1 SSRRSSS
8 GRRLLSRAPLDRG
21 SGSRGHPSAVGS
33 LRHDQ
38 RPDDATMREALASRK
53 RLTGSSGSPAESTPR
68 PPSHQNTNP
77 QSTPRRP
84 SRLLTVATY
93 EKRLSNGGRARP
105 DASPTA
111 KHLLC
116 LDVRFVA
123 PLERSPQRE
132 QCSIA

>member
-1 SSRRSSS
+1 HPLLPPFPTRRSSD
-8 GRRLLSRAPLDRG
+8 LRG

-68 PPSHQNTNP
+68 
-77 QSTPRRP
+77 RP

-93 EKRLSNGGRARP
+93 EKRLSNGGRSEEHTSELQSRG
-105 DASPTA
+105 
-111 KHLLC
+111 HL
-116 LDVRFVA
+116 
-123 PLERSPQRE
+123 
-132 QCSIA
+132 

>member
-1 SSRRSSS
+1 
-8 GRRLLSRAPLDRG
+8 
-21 SGSRGHPSAVGS
+21 GHPSAVGS

-68 PPSHQNTNP
+68 
-77 QSTPRRP
+77 RP

-111 KHLLC
+111 KHLPG

-132 QCSIA
+132 QCSIAHDEARHARRLGPVA